1 MVGFSLFFIILQ
13 CIFNILMRYY
23 QVIFKITSPEKAVE
37 DNTLSIGDVWDIVA
51 SLAGEA
57 GFESFEQE
65 DDQLTGYVQTTLFD
79 QSLLDGLLATLPFED
94 LQITYTLKEA
104 EDKNW
109 NAAWEE
115 EGFDPIIV
123 NNRCVIHDIHH
134 PAPREDFEM
143 DITIDARQ
151 AFGTGTHET
160 TRMIVGSLLDLP
172 LKGKRVLDCGC
183 GTGILSIVAAKLG
196 ASKVLGYDIDEWS
209 VRNTQHNAEI
219 NGVSG
224 MDVLLG
230 DVSVLETVTETF
242 DVVLANIN
250 RNILM
255 HDLPIICKHM
265 AGHATLIISGF
276 YEEDEVILLDLMV
289 SLGMQFAEKRTD
301 NRWCML
307 RFERG

>member
-1 MVGFSLFFIILQ
+1 DG
-13 CIFNILMRYY
+13 
-23 QVIFKITSPEKAVE
+23 
-37 DNTLSIGDVWDIVA
+37 
-51 SLAGEA
+51 
-57 GFESFEQE
+57 
-65 DDQLTGYVQTTLFD
+65 QLTGYVQTTLFD

-94 LQITYTLKEA
+94 LQVTYTLKEA

-143 DITIDARQ
+143 DITIDAHQ

-160 TRMIVGSLLDLP
+160 TRMIVGCLLDLP

-196 ASKVLGYDIDEWS
+196 VSKVLGYDIDEWS
-209 VRNTQHNAEI
+209 ARNTQHNAEI

-255 HDLPIICKHM
+255 HDLPIISRHM
-265 AGHATLIISGF
+265 AEHTTLIISGF
-276 YEEDEVILLDLMV
+276 YEEDETILQELMV
-289 SLGMQFAEKRTD
+289 SLGMQLTEKRTD